1 MSGVLY
7 LKVDQNEENDDGLR
21 IYNCHNNIEIY
32 RYSLNENR
40 FFRSESTNEDIM
52 YKPKKNELIIFN
64 SYLEHG
70 VENNNLK
77 EDDRVSL
84 PFDLIFED

>member
-1 MSGVLY
+1 MS
-7 LKVDQNEENDDGLR
+7 ENK
-21 IYNCHNNIEIY
+21 
-32 RYSLNENR
+32 
-40 FFRSESTNEDIM
+40 FTKSESTNEDVIF
-52 YKPKKNELIIFN
+52 KPKKNELIIFN

-77 EDDRVSL
+77 EEDRISL